1 MASKNSKA
9 AAAIVETP
17 GQDDQLGELCFLPL
31 NEIDFES
38 FPNCRTSEW
47 QKAQSNETDGGTVY
61 SDLVESIK
69 ANGQKSPIVVR
80 RKPGNRNKLAY
91 ECVAGF
97 RRGQAIKEIA
107 SLNKDPDPQ
116 IKCIVK
122 ELTDL
127 QAHEENVFE
136 NATREDLSGP
146 ELAFAANNL
155 LMRYQAAGIPISIT
169 KLAARMGKNQG
180 YLSTLLGIVTKAP
193 AVAEKWRNEATNI
206 GYKVM
211 AEVADLPANEQEEG
225 YANAK
230 ANKPVAGR
238 GAAGRAGT
246 PLDKK
251 SLNKA
256 ESVAGLLGRLVAL
269 KHIRLHAEWSP
280 DFLRVLGA
288 TELGQLPKDVQAGIV
303 EKAKEAFQKAIEGT
317 KAAQK
322 AGKTEPAESEET
334 ADAVN

>member
-1 MASKNSKA
+1 MAKSSKNTAVVSE
-9 AAAIVETP
+9 ETEL
-17 GQDDQLGELCFLPL
+17 DSQLGELVWLPL
-31 NEIDFES
+31 NQIDDKS
-38 FPNCRTSEW
+38 FPNCRTGEWEKAASSELG
-47 QKAQSNETDGGTVY
+47 AGTVY

-69 ANGQKSPIVVR
+69 ANGQKTPIVVR

-97 RRGQAIKEIA
+97 RRLRAITEIA

-116 IKCIVK
+116 IKAIVK

-180 YLSTLLGIVTKAP
+180 YLSMLLGIVTKAP
-193 AVAEKWRNEATNI
+193 QVADKWRTEATSI
-206 GYKVM
+206 GYKEM
-211 AEVADLPANEQEEG
+211 AQVADLPANEQEQG
-225 YANAK
+225 YQNAK
-230 ANKPVAGR
+230 ANKPVAGK
-238 GAAGRAGT
+238 GSGGRAGT
-246 PLDKK
+246 PADKK
-251 SLNKA
+251 SLHKA
-256 ESVAGLLGRLVAL
+256 ETMASLLGRLVAL
-269 KHIRLHAEWSP
+269 KAIRLNAEWTP

-288 TELGQLPKDVQAGIV
+288 TELGSLPKDVQAATV
-303 EKAKEAFQKAIEGT
+303 EAAKVAYQKAFDGT

-322 AGKTEPAESEET
+322 AGKTEPAESEDSSE
-334 ADAVN
+334 AAN